1 MYLGDFMK
9 LEDQFKLL
17 VGGYYGVTYLDEY
30 DLKVYVLKDIENYIR
45 DFIEINPIDNFD
57 YLLEAEK
64 YEEESSLKTKF
75 QDALIV
81 LNKINAPIEVILLV
95 KSRIKMIEDISKKEK
110 L

>member
-1 MYLGDFMK
+1 MDEVVSHGMKFSLGKNYLSN
-9 LEDQFKLL
+9 LNC
-17 VGGYYGVTYLDEY
+17 YYLDY
-30 DLKVYVLKDIENYIR
+30 SSLYNYSSFER
-45 DFIEINPIDNFD
+45 PITLILDNFD

-81 LNKINAPIEVILLV
+81 LNKINAPIEIILLV